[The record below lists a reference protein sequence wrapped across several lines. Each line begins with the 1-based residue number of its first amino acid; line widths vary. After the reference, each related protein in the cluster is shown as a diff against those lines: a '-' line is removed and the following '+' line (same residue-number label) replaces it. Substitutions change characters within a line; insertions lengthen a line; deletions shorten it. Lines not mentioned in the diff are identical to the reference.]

1 LRNLRFV
8 AVGCAFALAGC
19 ATVSTPPKAVDAPV
33 PRVQQAQAQQSQ
45 LEPTQKQL
53 KRKIAIARFSNE
65 TRYGRTFQ
73 TDASNDPLGKQ
84 ASDILATR
92 LVDSQQFIVLE
103 RPDLAKV
110 QAEQSL
116 VQGAQMVGVDALII
130 GSVTEFGR
138 STTGKSGFL
147 SSTKIQNAHA
157 KVDVRLVDT
166 RTGQVFFATSGAGDA
181 STESGEIAGYGS
193 RADYDG
199 ALNDKAIAAAIS
211 DMIGR
216 LVSKLQ
222 ERQWRTDILKVEGG
236 QVFVAGGARQGLKS
250 GDVLT
255 VYRAGEK
262 VKSAQSGFEV
272 DLPPTAV
279 GSLRVTSLFGD
290 SDTNEGAV
298 CELVSGIANAPGSTL
313 FVAQQGRP

>member
-1 LRNLRFV
+1 MQNRNLLLG
-8 AVGCAFALAGC
+8 ACILALTAC
-19 ATVSTPPKAVDAPV
+19 ATVSTPPKTIEAPV
-33 PRVQQAQAQQSQ
+33 SRGQQELAKQAQSV
-45 LEPTQKQL
+45 PDQKLL
-53 KRKIAIARFSNE
+53 KRKVAIARFSNE

-73 TDASNDPLGKQ
+73 TDANFDPLGKQ

-92 LVDSQQFIVLE
+92 LVDSQQFLVLE
-103 RPDLAKV
+103 RPDIGKV

-116 VQGAQMVGVDALII
+116 LQGNQLVGVDALII

-147 SSTKIQNAHA
+147 SSTKVQNAHA
-157 KVDVRLVDT
+157 KVDVRLVDV

-199 ALNDKAIAAAIS
+199 ALNDKAISAAIS

-222 ERQWRTDILKVEGG
+222 ERPWRTDILKVQGN
-236 QVFVAGGARQGLKS
+236 QVFISGGVRQGLKP
-250 GDVLT
+250 GDMLT

-262 VKSAQSGFEV
+262 VKSAQSGFDVE
-272 DLPPTAV
+272 LPPSAV
-279 GSLRVTSLFGD
+279 GTLRVTGVFGD
-290 SDTNEGAV
+290 SETSEGSI
-298 CELVSGIANAPGSTL
+298 CELTNGTASMVDASL
-313 FVAQQGRP
+313 FVAEGRP

>member
-1 LRNLRFV
+1 MQNRNLLLG
-8 AVGCAFALAGC
+8 ACILALTAC
-19 ATVSTPPKAVDAPV
+19 ATVSTPPKTIEAPV
-33 PRVQQAQAQQSQ
+33 SRGQQELAKQAQSV
-45 LEPTQKQL
+45 PDQKLL
-53 KRKIAIARFSNE
+53 KRKVAIARFSNE

-73 TDASNDPLGKQ
+73 TDANFDPLGKQ

-92 LVDSQQFIVLE
+92 LVDSQQFLVLE
-103 RPDLAKV
+103 RPDIGKV

-116 VQGAQMVGVDALII
+116 LQGNQLVGVDALII

-147 SSTKIQNAHA
+147 SSTKVQNAHA
-157 KVDVRLVDT
+157 KVDVRLVDV

-199 ALNDKAIAAAIS
+199 ALNDKAISAAIS

-222 ERQWRTDILKVEGG
+222 ERPWRTDILKVQGN
-236 QVFVAGGARQGLKS
+236 QVFISGGVRQGLKP
-250 GDVLT
+250 GDMLT

-262 VKSAQSGFEV
+262 VKSAQSGFDVE
-272 DLPPTAV
+272 LPPSAV
-279 GSLRVTSLFGD
+279 GTLRVTGGFGD
-290 SDTNEGAV
+290 SETSEGSI
-298 CELVSGIANAPGSTL
+298 CELTNGTASMVDASL
-313 FVAQQGRP
+313 FVAEGRP